1 MTARSRNG
9 LHSIYYMNYE
19 INTTDRFE
27 EELKRLCKKY
37 ASMLDDYARLL
48 EALLKNPAMGNNL
61 GGNFR

>member
-1 MTARSRNG
+1 
-9 LHSIYYMNYE
+9 MNYE

-37 ASMLDDYARLL
+37 ASMPDDYARLL